1 MSSWPSFSADVN
13 DVTIGYVRTGRD
25 RPPALLLHGLMGA
38 GATWTPVARL
48 LEAELDVVMP
58 DARGHG
64 RSSAPSAGYRYSD
77 LADDVIGL
85 IEDLPVNA
93 PLLVGHSMAG

>member
-1 MSSWPSFSADVN
+1 
-13 DVTIGYVRTGRD
+13 
-25 RPPALLLHGLMGA
+25 MGA

-64 RSSAPSAGYRYSD
+64 RSCTPGAGYRYSG
-77 LADDVIGL
+77 LAGDVIGM
-85 IEDLPVNA
+85 IVDLPVDA
-93 PLLVGHSMAG
+93 PLLVGHSFEFTNRGGRHERADHPHH